1 MTAEPIHRSRNPLD
15 ERTIVPGRAARHRSH
30 RPFAH
35 RRTRTSGIQRVATAR
50 ALPLLTEVERGR
62 RVDRVAAYLVWTMRA
77 CPAPGIAP
85 FTTRDWLLVGGVVV
99 LPYLLVFALATTAPI
114 H

>member
-1 MTAEPIHRSRNPLD
+1 MIAEPIPRSEKPAD
-15 ERTIVPGRAARHRSH
+15 ERTRQPGGAARRRSH

-35 RRTRTSGIQRVATAR
+35 RREHTSGTQRVALVR
-50 ALPLLTEVERGR
+50 PLPPLTEVERR
-62 RVDRVAAYLVWTMRA
+62 RRMDRVTAYLIRTMRA

-85 FTTRDWLLVGGVVV
+85 FTTRDWLLIAGAVV
-99 LPYLLVFALATTAPI
+99 LPYLLVFALTATAPI